1 MTKKEL
7 LKLLDEGPVRVKID
21 GKLRQLTRKAAN
33 SDQKAA
39 YKALDEG
46 ANIGVW
52 DMGIADITTIQNKD
66 IESVIGHGQN
76 TEASGGSAPEIAN
89 TISDFQSADMAGV
102 KNE

>member
-7 LKLLDEGPVRVKID
+7 LKRLDAGPVRVIID

-33 SDQKAA
+33 SEQKAA

-52 DMGIADITTIQNKD
+52 DMGIADITSIQNKD
-66 IESVIGHGQN
+66 IESVIGHGRD
-76 TEASGGSAPEIAN
+76 TE
-89 TISDFQSADMAGV
+89 
-102 KNE
+102 

>member
-7 LKLLDEGPVRVKID
+7 LKHLDAGPVRVIID

-33 SDQKAA
+33 SEQKKA

-52 DMGIADITTIQNKD
+52 DMGIADITSITVKD
-66 IESVIGHGQN
+66 VESMIGYGRD
-76 TEASGGSAPEIAN
+76 TEKPSE
-89 TISDFQSADMAGV
+89 
-102 KNE
+102 